1 MKQRQLGTHGPNV
14 SALGLGCMG
23 MSASYGV
30 PDDAESLRTLDR
42 AAGLGVTL
50 LDTADAYGRGA
61 NEEFLGRW
69 LRSRTAVQRDELVLS
84 TKFGLRHDAATGR
97 VNEVDTSAA
106 WVREA
111 CHASLRRLGTD
122 RIDLFSMHRRDPAVP
137 IEETV
142 GAMAGLVA
150 AGAVRHLGLS
160 EVSPQ
165 TLRRAHATHPIT
177 AVQLEYSLFTRDVV
191 EGEMLATCRELGIGI
206 VAYSPLGR
214 GMLTGALASRDDL
227 TAEDARRRWPRFAEE
242 NIDRNLRLVQ
252 AVRTTAGSLGCTPA
266 QAVLAWLLAQGE
278 DIVPIPG
285 TKRRG
290 YLEEN
295 AAAAGID
302 LGPEQVARLRAAVP
316 DGAVSGERY
325 PLAALERLGH

>member
-23 MSASYGV
+23 MSTSYGI

-69 LRSRTAVQRDELVLS
+69 LRSRTAAQRDELVLS

-165 TLRRAHATHPIT
+165 TLRRAHATHPIS

-252 AVRTTAGSLGCTPA
+252 TVRTTTDSLGCTPA

-295 AAAAGID
+295 AAAAGIE